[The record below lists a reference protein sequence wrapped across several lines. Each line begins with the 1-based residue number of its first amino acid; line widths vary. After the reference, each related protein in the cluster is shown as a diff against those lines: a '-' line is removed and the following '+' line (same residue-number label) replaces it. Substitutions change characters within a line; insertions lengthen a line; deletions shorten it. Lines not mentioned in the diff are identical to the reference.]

1 MPDSLIDQ
9 AKQGDS
15 GAFSSLVEAEL
26 PKLRRITRR
35 MVGHPEDSEDIL
47 QEALAKAWSSM
58 SSFEGR
64 SSFATWV
71 TSIVTR
77 TAIDHLR
84 RQKRWRA
91 EAQVAYANS
100 CAQSDE
106 LSGEVVGAIAD
117 PEFAYEVREHISY
130 CFTCV
135 GRSLPVDEQ
144 AALVLRD
151 VMDLSAREASTVLGI
166 SDAVLRHRL
175 SAARRAMEDKYDG
188 LCALVSKQGICHQCA
203 GLKMASGG
211 SADTG
216 DFPDVSDLA
225 ARMAI
230 ARKAEPGSMAG
241 LHAVFWR
248 RTKDIEETGKGSAEP
263 LSGCGEIEDAPET

>member
-15 GAFSSLVEAEL
+15 GAFSRLVEAEF

-35 MVGHPEDSEDIL
+35 LVGHPEDSEDIL
-47 QEALAKAWSSM
+47 QEALAKAWSNM
-58 SSFEGR
+58 SNFEER

-84 RQKRWRA
+84 RQKRWRT

-106 LSGEVVGAIAD
+106 LSNEVVGAITD

-203 GLKMASGG
+203 GLKMASGEP
-211 SADTG
+211 ADPA
-216 DFPDVSDLA
+216 DFPDVSRLA
-225 ARMAI
+225 ARMAVV
-230 ARKAEPGSMAG
+230 RKAEPGSMAG

-248 RTKDIEETGKGSAEP
+248 RTKDIEESGKGSTEP